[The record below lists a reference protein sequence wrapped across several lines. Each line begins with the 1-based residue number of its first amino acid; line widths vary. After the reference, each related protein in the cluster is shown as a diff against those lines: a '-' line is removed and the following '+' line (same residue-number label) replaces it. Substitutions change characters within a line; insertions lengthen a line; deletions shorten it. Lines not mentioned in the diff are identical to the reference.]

1 MTLLQLAAACLA
13 DPSRNAVY
21 RSERLDAADCR
32 VPGLCW
38 KSLGALARID
48 RASLLAALGEAL
60 AFPDYYGQNWDAA
73 WDCLTEL
80 DWPAGEM
87 LAIYLPLDAHQ
98 AIVETDLE
106 VFLELLEDACRHW
119 AERGR
124 ALCLLVASPQPGPGC
139 LARLASLE
147 RLA

>member
-1 MTLLQLAAACLA
+1 MTLQQLAAACLA
-13 DPSRNAVY
+13 DPARNGLY
-21 RSERLDAADCR
+21 RIAALGAADR
-32 VPGLCW
+32 LAPGLCW
-38 KSLGALARID
+38 KSLGRMARID
-48 RASLLAALGEAL
+48 RGSLLAALGQAL

-87 LAIYLPLDAHQ
+87 LTVHLPLDTRVE
-98 AIVETDLE
+98 IVEADLE

-124 ALCLLVASPQPGPGC
+124 ALCLLLESRQAEPACVAQ
-139 LARLASLE
+139 LAELE
-147 RLA
+147 QGA